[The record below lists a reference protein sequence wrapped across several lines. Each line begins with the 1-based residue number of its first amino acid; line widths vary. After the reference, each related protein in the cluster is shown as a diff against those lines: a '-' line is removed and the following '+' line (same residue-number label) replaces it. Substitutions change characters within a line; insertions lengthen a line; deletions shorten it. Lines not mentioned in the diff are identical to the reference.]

1 MSSFRNP
8 VGPQPSGVY
17 WRRRMI
23 VLGAIVLVVVVVVLI
38 VVGRGGGSS
47 SAAPTTSAS
56 ASSSAESTPK
66 ASSTLAADAAAA
78 PSSAASG
85 GATGSPTDDAT
96 ATGGSNAKSSKDGA
110 TCQKSQIEL
119 KPITDNT
126 TYGPTEE
133 PKISMSISNTGS
145 NACHIDLGS
154 SQQVLTITSGEE
166 TYWTSK
172 DCQTGGTN
180 QDVTLKAG
188 QTLTT
193 PAISWDRTRS
203 STTTCDASR
212 SSVTAGGASYH
223 LDVSVGNITSTTSAQ
238 FVLN

>member
-8 VGPQPSGVY
+8 VGPQPSRVY
-17 WRRRMI
+17 WRRRML
-23 VLGAIVLVVVVVVLI
+23 VLGAVVVVVAVVLLI
-38 VVGRGGGSS
+38 VIGRGGGSS
-47 SAAPTTSAS
+47 SAAPTDSPSATAHAGAKPSAS
-56 ASSSAESTPK
+56 RT
-66 ASSTLAADAAAA
+66 AAAA
-78 PSSAASG
+78 TDAPSSSASG

-96 ATGGSNAKSSKDGA
+96 ASGGSGASSAKDGA
-110 TCQKSQIEL
+110 TCTKSQITL
-119 KPITDNT
+119 TPITDKT

-133 PKISMSISNTGS
+133 PKIAMSIRNTGK
-145 NACHIDLGS
+145 NACHMDLGS
-154 SQQVLTITSGEE
+154 SQQVLTITSGQE

-193 PAISWDRTRS
+193 PSIAWDRTRS

-223 LDVSVGNITSTTSAQ
+223 LDVSVGNITSSTSAQ
-238 FVLN
+238 FVLS